1 MSAEVSLRPAL
12 VRNVHIPGPT
22 ARFLPVSGP
31 LDILVDGDRIAD
43 IAPAGALRA
52 AGPVWDAEG
61 RWAVPGLWDHH
72 VHVNPWALF
81 SSRVDVSSATGARE
95 VGARMAAVAPDH
107 RGIRIGVGMRDG
119 LWRRRPALSEFDEA
133 TGSVPTY
140 VIGAD
145 LHCVLLNSAAA
156 RREGIAVPDDGMLRE
171 TEAFRVHASLDAISD
186 DELDAAVAAAAARA
200 ASQGIV
206 GVVDFDMAWNIG
218 AWQRRGAAG
227 FDSWRVRAGVYPQHL
242 DKAIAQG
249 WTSGGTLHDSGL
261 LEVGSL
267 KVITDGSLGTRTA
280 ACSVAYPSGGH
291 GELTVQPDELVD
303 LLLRATGAGFSVA
316 VHAIGDVANTRAL
329 DAFALSGA
337 YGSLEH
343 AQLVARTDLPRFARL
358 EVTASVQPQHAVDDR
373 ELARHEWAGQRA
385 AAYPLRSLVDAGAN
399 LTLGSDAPVAPL
411 DPWGAIATA
420 VGRSRPGEPG
430 PQDAEGIDATTA
442 LAASSEHGSRT
453 APELLPGALADIA
466 FCDADPFVAEVEH
479 LRSMTVGATML
490 GGRFTHVS

>member
-1 MSAEVSLRPAL
+1 MSAEVPRRPSL
-12 VRNVHIPGPT
+12 VRNVRITGPT
-22 ARFLPVSGP
+22 ARFLPVTGP
-31 LDILVDGDRIAD
+31 LDLLFEGDRIAD
-43 IAPAGALRA
+43 IAPAGAMRTT
-52 AGPVWDAEG
+52 GPVWDAEG

-81 SSRVDVSSATGARE
+81 AGREDVSNATSAGE
-95 VGARMAAVAPDH
+95 VGAQMAAVTPDH

-119 LWRRRPALSEFDEA
+119 LWPSAPALSEFDEA
-133 TGSVPTY
+133 TGGVPTY

-156 RREGIAVPDDGMLRE
+156 RREGIAIPADGMLRE
-171 TEAFRVHASLDAISD
+171 AAAFGVHASLDAISD
-186 DELDAAVAAAAARA
+186 DELDAAVATAAARA

-206 GVVDFDMAWNIG
+206 GVIDFDMAWNIG

-227 FDSWRVRAGVYPQHL
+227 FDRWRVRAGVYPQHL
-242 DKAIAQG
+242 DRAIAEG
-249 WTSGGTLHDSGL
+249 WTSGAALHDSGL

-280 ACSVAYPSGGH
+280 ACSLPYPSGGH
-291 GELTVQPDELVD
+291 GELAVQPEALVD
-303 LLLRATGAGFSVA
+303 LLTRATGAGFSVA
-316 VHAIGDVANTRAL
+316 VHAIGDVANARAL

-337 YGSLEH
+337 HGSLEH

-373 ELARHEWAGQRA
+373 ELARHEWAAQHA
-385 AAYPLRSLVDAGAN
+385 AAYPLRSLADVGAN

-420 VGRSRPGEPG
+420 VGRSRPGEAG
-430 PQDAEGIDATTA
+430 PQDGEGIDAATA
-442 LAASSEHGSRT
+442 LGASSERGSRN
-453 APELLPGALADIA
+453 APELLPGSLADIA
-466 FCDADPFVAEVEH
+466 FCDADPFGAEVEA
-479 LRSMTVGATML
+479 LRSMSVGATML